1 MISSWGTAAAIF
13 AASFFYR
20 HADGRGSVLRLPKEF
35 CRIAEIRLWGKK
47 PGGGKMNRVLSNKE
61 MIDEV
66 VFALRDCYDP
76 EIPVNIYDLG
86 LIYDIKANKGVVQVK
101 MTLTGRAGPAADVLP
116 MEIEDRLG
124 VIPGV
129 KEVKVEIV
137 WEPPWNAEMMSED
150 ARLQL
155 GL

>member
-1 MISSWGTAAAIF
+1 MGQ
-13 AASFFYR
+13 
-20 HADGRGSVLRLPKEF
+20 KM
-35 CRIAEIRLWGKK
+35 
-47 PGGGKMNRVLSNKE
+47 GGGKMNKLLSSKE
-61 MIDEV
+61 MTDEV

-76 EIPVNIYDLG
+76 AIPVNIYDLG
-86 LIYDIKANKGVVQVK
+86 LIYEIKANKGVVQVK
-101 MTLTGRAGPAADVLP
+101 MTLTNRAGAAAEVLP

-129 KEVKVEIV
+129 KEVQVEIV
-137 WEPPWNAEMMSED
+137 WEPPWNAGMMSEE